1 MFEKIMDW
9 LKGAFNMFTKDT
21 LKNKLGIEAAISS
34 EMVSALDVWSRMYQ
48 NEADW
53 LNDNVKSMNLPASV
67 AGELANLT
75 TIELSVTVE
84 GDGKRAEYMQ
94 AQIDKVLPKLRAMI
108 EFGNAKGGLMMKPFQ
123 NGKSIDVDYVQ
134 ADQFLPVAF
143 DVNGNITACVF
154 IDRRTIGNTFYTRL
168 EWHEFNS
175 SASQVVIKNLA
186 YKSTNASEI
195 GRQVELGAYDA
206 WAGLQPIA
214 TINNVTAPLYGYY
227 RFPMANNIDPQS
239 PFGVSC
245 YSRAVDLIQQADE
258 LWSNLLWEFDSG
270 KRAIF
275 ADVLA
280 FDRDDEGRAILPDK
294 RLYRALANSTNSI
307 GEDGFF
313 HEFSPE
319 FREASILSGL
329 DAVLKK
335 IEYNCGLAYGTI
347 SDPQVESKTA
357 TEIKISRQRT
367 YATIKSM
374 QNALEDALDQV
385 IYAMDIWA
393 TLYKLAPAGKYSI
406 VYEFDDSI
414 VVDKEIQFMQDMR
427 LVQAGLISK
436 VEFRM
441 RNFGENEEVARQKLA
456 EVQTE
461 SPEENLFAGA

>member
-1 MFEKIMDW
+1 MFEKFIGW
-9 LKGAFNMFTKDT
+9 LKGVFNMFTKDSI
-21 LKNKLGIEAAISS
+21 KNKLGVDVAISS
-34 EMVSALDVWSRMYQ
+34 EMVSALEVWTRMYQ

-75 TIELSVTVE
+75 TIELTVTVE
-84 GDGKRAEYMQ
+84 GDGKRAAYLQ

-123 NGKSIDVDYVQ
+123 NGKGIDVDYIQ
-134 ADQFLPVAF
+134 ADQFLPVVF
-143 DVNGNITACVF
+143 DANGNITSCVF
-154 IDRRTIGNTFYTRL
+154 LDRRTKGNDYFTRL
-168 EWHEFNS
+168 EWHEYNS
-175 SASQVVIKNLA
+175 ALSQIVVKNLA
-186 YKSTNASEI
+186 FKSTNESEI
-195 GRQVELGAYDA
+195 GHQVDLSAYDA

-214 TINNVTAPLYGYY
+214 TINSVIAPLYGYY
-227 RFPMANNIDPQS
+227 RFPMANNIDTSS
-239 PFGVSC
+239 PLGVSC
-245 YSRAVDLIQQADE
+245 YSRAVNLIQQADE

-280 FDRDDEGRAILPDK
+280 FDRDDDGRAILPDK

-367 YATIKSM
+367 YATLKSM
-374 QNALEDALDQV
+374 QNALEDALDQL

-414 VVDKEIQFMQDMR
+414 VVDKETQFMQDMR

-461 SPEENLFAGA
+461 NPEENLFAGA